1 MSKNLKSVLIL
12 AIGLGLAWWFIS
24 RLDLDTVGAHLRNAK
39 IWPLLLAAL
48 LINLTLFAR
57 SLRWQ
62 AFLSP
67 IGKAKLSNL
76 FAATSVGFGALFII
90 GRAGSEI
97 IRPAVLSLRERLR
110 PSATIATILIER
122 IYDTTAVVLLFAVTL
137 LSFELPARSAGD
149 WQKFG
154 GTHGVGLFLLLVT
167 LSGLGAL
174 ILLRLKA
181 EPLIA
186 WLERHSTWL
195 PQKLAQPLLNF
206 IRHLADGLSVLLNL
220 RGLATT
226 FFLTTCVWTLVCAAT
241 WLTLF
246 AFGLNFSI
254 SHIIFVLGFGLVGS
268 VVPTPG
274 GSAGAFHA
282 AAAKGLEFLGLDP
295 NLAASIAIVYHLI
308 AFGPPF
314 LIGLF
319 YLIRDGISLRQ
330 LREMIASEIELKD
343 SIQPQSHRATEPER
357 GRQGDKETRRQRDK
371 EKKRFFF
378 PLLLFSVALWLCG
391 PVALSVL
398 KATGRIIL

>member
-57 SLRWQ
+57 SLRWK

-67 IGKAKLSNL
+67 IGTAKLNNL
-76 FAATSVGFGALFII
+76 FAATSVGFGAIFVV
-90 GRAGSEI
+90 GRAGEI
-97 IRPAVLSLRERLR
+97 IRPAVLSLRERIK
-110 PSATIATILIER
+110 PTATFATILIER
-122 IYDTTAVVLLFAVTL
+122 LFDTTAVVSLFAVNL
-137 LSFELPARSAGD
+137 LFFELPPDQSNANAIGAIRS
-149 WQKFG
+149 
-154 GTHGVGLFLLLVT
+154 VGLTLLIGVAVGISIL
-167 LSGLGAL
+167 A
-174 ILLRLKA
+174 LLRLKA
-181 EPLIA
+181 AAIIQWMERDGA
-186 WLERHSTWL
+186 WL
-195 PQKLAQPLLNF
+195 PKKLFYPLLNF
-206 IRHLADGLSVLLNL
+206 IKSLAEGLSVLLNL
-220 RGLATT
+220 RALAVTI
-226 FFLTTCVWTLVCAAT
+226 FFTACVWALVSAAT

-254 SHIIFVLGFGLVGS
+254 SHTIFVLGFGLVGS
-268 VVPTPG
+268 VAPTPG

-319 YLIRDGISLRQ
+319 YLIRDDINLRQ
-330 LREMIASEIELKD
+330 LREMIASETAE
-343 SIQPQSHRATEPER
+343 
-357 GRQGDKETRRQRDK
+357 RQGDKAAREQEDEETERKRDGETERRRDG
-371 EKKRFFF
+371 EKKQRYGPSVSPFLFL
-378 PLLLFSVALWLCG
+378 PVSLSLL
-391 PVALSVL
+391 VL
-398 KATGRIIL
+398 KVIGGIIL

>member
-1 MSKNLKSVLIL
+1 VSKNLKPVLIL

-39 IWPLLLAAL
+39 IWPLLLAAV
-48 LINLTLFAR
+48 LINLTMFAR

-122 IYDTTAVVLLFAVTL
+122 IYDTTAVVLLFAVNL

-149 WQKFG
+149 WEKFG
-154 GTHGVGLFLLLVT
+154 GTHGVGMFLLLVT

-181 EPLIA
+181 EPIIA
-186 WLERHSTWL
+186 WMQRHSIWL

-220 RGLATT
+220 RELATT
-226 FFLTTCVWTLVCAAT
+226 IFLTSCVWTLVCAAT

-254 SHIIFVLGFGLVGS
+254 SHIIFILGFGLVGS

-295 NLAASIAIVYHLI
+295 NLAASVAIVYHLI

-314 LIGLF
+314 AIGLF
-319 YLIRDGISLRQ
+319 YLIRDDISLIQ
-330 LREMIASEIELKD
+330 LREMIASETELKD
-343 SIQPQSHRATEPER
+343 STQPQSHGDTEPER
-357 GRQGDKETRRQRDK
+357 ERQGDKETRKQRDR
-371 EKKRFFF
+371 EKRRFFF
-378 PLLLFSVALWLCG
+378 PLLLFFSSLWLCG
-391 PVALSVL
+391 SVALSVL
-398 KATGRIIL
+398 KASGGIIL

>member
-1 MSKNLKSVLIL
+1 VSKHLKSVLIL

-122 IYDTTAVVLLFAVTL
+122 IYDTTAVVLLFAITL
-137 LSFELPARSAGD
+137 LSFELPARSASG

-154 GTHGVGLFLLLVT
+154 GAHGVGLFLLLVT
-167 LSGLGAL
+167 LSGLVAL
-174 ILLRLKA
+174 VLLRLKA
-181 EPLIA
+181 EPIIA
-186 WLERHSTWL
+186 WLERHSNWL
-195 PQKLAQPLLNF
+195 PQKLAQPLLNL

-220 RGLATT
+220 RELATT
-226 FFLTTCVWTLVCAAT
+226 FFLTACVWTLVCTAT

-254 SHIIFVLGFGLVGS
+254 SHIIFILGFGLVGS

-295 NLAASIAIVYHLI
+295 NLAASVAIVYHLI

-314 LIGLF
+314 LIALF
-319 YLIRDGISLRQ
+319 YLIRDDISLGQ
-330 LREMIASEIELKD
+330 LREMIASETELKD
-343 SIQPQSHRATEPER
+343 SAQPQQPGDGEEERKQDGETERPSD
-357 GRQGDKETRRQRDK
+357 GGKKQRYGSSASLSL
-371 EKKRFFF
+371 FLSVSLS
-378 PLLLFSVALWLCG
+378 LL
-391 PVALSVL
+391 VL

>member
-1 MSKNLKSVLIL
+1 VSKNLKSVLIL

-24 RLDLDTVGAHLRNAK
+24 RLDLNTVGAHLRTAK

-122 IYDTTAVVLLFAVTL
+122 IYDTTAVVLLFAITL
-137 LSFELPARSAGD
+137 LSFELPARSASG
-149 WQKFG
+149 WEKFG

-181 EPLIA
+181 EPIIA
-186 WLERHSTWL
+186 WLERHSVWL
-195 PQKLAQPLLNF
+195 PQKLAQPLLNL

-220 RGLATT
+220 RELATT
-226 FFLTTCVWTLVCAAT
+226 FFLTSCVWTLVCAAT

-254 SHIIFVLGFGLVGS
+254 SHIIFILGFGLVGS

-314 LIGLF
+314 FIGLF
-319 YLIRDGISLRQ
+319 YLIRDDISLRQ
-330 LREMIASEIELKD
+330 LREMIASETELKD
-343 SIQPQSHRATEPER
+343 SIQPPQPADGETERKKDGETE
-357 GRQGDKETRRQRDK
+357 GRRDG
-371 EKKRFFF
+371 EKKQRYGRSATLSLFLSVSLS
-378 PLLLFSVALWLCG
+378 LL
-391 PVALSVL
+391 VL

>member
-1 MSKNLKSVLIL
+1 VSKNLKSVLIL

-67 IGKAKLSNL
+67 IGTAKLNNL
-76 FAATSVGFGALFII
+76 FAATSIGFGALFII

-122 IYDTTAVVLLFAVTL
+122 VYDTTAVVLLFAITL
-137 LSFELPARSAGD
+137 LSFELPSRSAGD

-154 GTHGVGLFLLLVT
+154 GAHGVGLFLFLVT
-167 LSGLGAL
+167 LSGLGTL
-174 ILLRLKA
+174 ILLRLKS
-181 EPLIA
+181 EPIIA
-186 WLERHSTWL
+186 WLERHSIRL
-195 PQKLAQPLLNF
+195 PRKLAQPLLNI

-220 RGLATT
+220 RELAIT
-226 FFLTTCVWTLVCAAT
+226 FFLTACVWTLVCAAT

-254 SHIIFVLGFGLVGS
+254 SQIIFILGFGLVGS

-319 YLIRDGISLRQ
+319 YLIRDDISLRQ
-330 LREMIASEIELKD
+330 LREMVASETELKD
-343 SIQPQSHRATEPER
+343 STQPQQPADGEMER
-357 GRQGDKETRRQRDK
+357 RRDG
-371 EKKRFFF
+371 EKKRRYGRSVTLSLFLSVSLS
-378 PLLLFSVALWLCG
+378 LL
-391 PVALSVL
+391 VL